1 MMMALTQYRVRQPHW
16 LLWLVAFLLTGCNT
30 TLYKPTGKSPAG
42 QTVTSGSGGVQPARP
57 LDLQALAKRTAASVI
72 KRSDKAELG
81 KSPTLYVD
89 MIRNST
95 GSTLDTAKITNVL
108 HTELARSG
116 RFKLIPLEKNAAFQQ
131 SLEYQQSEGAL
142 NPSTAV
148 HVDGELSPPSRFIF
162 KHLMEKYDGDLMQV
176 LSHVRVKRLF
186 ISEADRVGI
195 GTFQPK
201 DEKNQDSTEL
211 TGDINYRKIAEYGS
225 DSDPRAFSVYSDEGK
240 CQDTNGERRR
250 QAAHHRPDQG
260 TRYSGTGFYLCLGE
274 PLPGECGS
282 NRTLRGACHGPETF

>member
-30 TLYKPTGKSPAG
+30 TLYKPAGKSPAG
-42 QTVTSGSGGVQPARP
+42 QTVTTGSGGVQPARP

-81 KSPTLYVD
+81 KSSTLYVD

-148 HVDGELSPPSRFIF
+148 QLGKQTGADLILYGNVSRVKKSRTYQLTTSMMDLRSGELLFTDKQS
-162 KHLMEKYDGDLMQV
+162 
-176 LSHVRVKRLF
+176 VRK
-186 ISEADRVGI
+186 
-195 GTFQPK
+195 
-201 DEKNQDSTEL
+201 
-211 TGDINYRKIAEYGS
+211 
-225 DSDPRAFSVYSDEGK
+225 
-240 CQDTNGERRR
+240 
-250 QAAHHRPDQG
+250 
-260 TRYSGTGFYLCLGE
+260 
-274 PLPGECGS
+274 
-282 NRTLRGACHGPETF
+282 

>member
-1 MMMALTQYRVRQPHW
+1 MMMVLTAYRVRQPHW

-30 TLYKPTGKSPAG
+30 TLYKPAGKSPAG
-42 QTVTSGSGGVQPARP
+42 QTVTTGSGGVQPARP

-81 KSPTLYVD
+81 KSSTLYVD

-95 GSTLDTAKITNVL
+95 GSTLDTAKMTKVL

-148 HVDGELSPPSRFIF
+148 QLGKQTGADLILYGNVSRVKKSRTYQLTTNMMDLKSGELLFTDKQS
-162 KHLMEKYDGDLMQV
+162 
-176 LSHVRVKRLF
+176 VRK
-186 ISEADRVGI
+186 
-195 GTFQPK
+195 
-201 DEKNQDSTEL
+201 
-211 TGDINYRKIAEYGS
+211 
-225 DSDPRAFSVYSDEGK
+225 
-240 CQDTNGERRR
+240 
-250 QAAHHRPDQG
+250 
-260 TRYSGTGFYLCLGE
+260 
-274 PLPGECGS
+274 
-282 NRTLRGACHGPETF
+282 

>member
-30 TLYKPTGKSPAG
+30 TLYKPTGKSPTS
-42 QTVTSGSGGVQPARP
+42 QTVTTGVIQPARP

-108 HTELARSG
+108 YTELARSG
-116 RFKLIPLEKNAAFQQ
+116 RFKLIPLEKNAAFQH

-148 HVDGELSPPSRFIF
+148 QLGKQTGADLMLYGNVSRVKKSRTYQLTTSMMDLRSGELLFTDKQS
-162 KHLMEKYDGDLMQV
+162 
-176 LSHVRVKRLF
+176 VRK
-186 ISEADRVGI
+186 
-195 GTFQPK
+195 
-201 DEKNQDSTEL
+201 
-211 TGDINYRKIAEYGS
+211 
-225 DSDPRAFSVYSDEGK
+225 
-240 CQDTNGERRR
+240 
-250 QAAHHRPDQG
+250 
-260 TRYSGTGFYLCLGE
+260 
-274 PLPGECGS
+274 
-282 NRTLRGACHGPETF
+282 

>member
-30 TLYKPTGKSPAG
+30 TLYKPAGKSPAG
-42 QTVTSGSGGVQPARP
+42 QTVTTGSGGVQPARP

-81 KSPTLYVD
+81 KSSTLYVD

-95 GSTLDTAKITNVL
+95 GSTLDTAKMTKVL

-148 HVDGELSPPSRFIF
+148 QLGKQTGADLILYGNVSRVKKSRTYQLTTSMMDLRSGELLFTDKQS
-162 KHLMEKYDGDLMQV
+162 
-176 LSHVRVKRLF
+176 VRK
-186 ISEADRVGI
+186 
-195 GTFQPK
+195 
-201 DEKNQDSTEL
+201 
-211 TGDINYRKIAEYGS
+211 
-225 DSDPRAFSVYSDEGK
+225 
-240 CQDTNGERRR
+240 
-250 QAAHHRPDQG
+250 
-260 TRYSGTGFYLCLGE
+260 
-274 PLPGECGS
+274 
-282 NRTLRGACHGPETF
+282 

>member
-1 MMMALTQYRVRQPHW
+1 MMMVLTAYRVRQPHW

-81 KSPTLYVD
+81 KSSTLYVD

-148 HVDGELSPPSRFIF
+148 QLGKQTGADLILYGNVSRVKKSRTYQLTTSMMDLRSGELLFTDKQS
-162 KHLMEKYDGDLMQV
+162 
-176 LSHVRVKRLF
+176 VRK
-186 ISEADRVGI
+186 
-195 GTFQPK
+195 
-201 DEKNQDSTEL
+201 
-211 TGDINYRKIAEYGS
+211 
-225 DSDPRAFSVYSDEGK
+225 
-240 CQDTNGERRR
+240 
-250 QAAHHRPDQG
+250 
-260 TRYSGTGFYLCLGE
+260 
-274 PLPGECGS
+274 
-282 NRTLRGACHGPETF
+282 

>member
-30 TLYKPTGKSPAG
+30 TLYKPAGKSPAG
-42 QTVTSGSGGVQPARP
+42 QTVTTGSGGVQPARP

-81 KSPTLYVD
+81 KSSTLYVD

-95 GSTLDTAKITNVL
+95 GSTLDTAKMTKVL

-131 SLEYQQSEGAL
+131 SLEYQQSDGAL

-148 HVDGELSPPSRFIF
+148 QLGKQTGADLMLYGNVSRVKKSRTYQLTTSMMDLRSGELLFTDKQS
-162 KHLMEKYDGDLMQV
+162 
-176 LSHVRVKRLF
+176 VRK
-186 ISEADRVGI
+186 
-195 GTFQPK
+195 
-201 DEKNQDSTEL
+201 
-211 TGDINYRKIAEYGS
+211 
-225 DSDPRAFSVYSDEGK
+225 
-240 CQDTNGERRR
+240 
-250 QAAHHRPDQG
+250 
-260 TRYSGTGFYLCLGE
+260 
-274 PLPGECGS
+274 
-282 NRTLRGACHGPETF
+282 

>member
-1 MMMALTQYRVRQPHW
+1 MMMALTQYRVWQPHW

-95 GSTLDTAKITNVL
+95 GSTLDTAKMTKVL

-116 RFKLIPLEKNAAFQQ
+116 RFKLIPLEKNAAIQQ
-131 SLEYQQSEGAL
+131 SLEYQQSDGAL

-148 HVDGELSPPSRFIF
+148 QLGKQTGADLILYGNVSRVKKSRTYQLTTNMMDLKSGELLFTDKQS
-162 KHLMEKYDGDLMQV
+162 
-176 LSHVRVKRLF
+176 VRK
-186 ISEADRVGI
+186 
-195 GTFQPK
+195 
-201 DEKNQDSTEL
+201 
-211 TGDINYRKIAEYGS
+211 
-225 DSDPRAFSVYSDEGK
+225 
-240 CQDTNGERRR
+240 
-250 QAAHHRPDQG
+250 
-260 TRYSGTGFYLCLGE
+260 
-274 PLPGECGS
+274 
-282 NRTLRGACHGPETF
+282 

>member
-1 MMMALTQYRVRQPHW
+1 MMMALTQYRVWQPHW

-57 LDLQALAKRTAASVI
+57 LDLQALAKRTAVSVI

-89 MIRNST
+89 MIRNSS
-95 GSTLDTAKITNVL
+95 GSTLDTAKMTKVL

-131 SLEYQQSEGAL
+131 SLEYQQSDGVL

-148 HVDGELSPPSRFIF
+148 QLGKQTGADLMLYGNVSRVKKSRTYQLTTNMMDLKSGELLFTDKQS
-162 KHLMEKYDGDLMQV
+162 
-176 LSHVRVKRLF
+176 VRK
-186 ISEADRVGI
+186 
-195 GTFQPK
+195 
-201 DEKNQDSTEL
+201 
-211 TGDINYRKIAEYGS
+211 
-225 DSDPRAFSVYSDEGK
+225 
-240 CQDTNGERRR
+240 
-250 QAAHHRPDQG
+250 
-260 TRYSGTGFYLCLGE
+260 
-274 PLPGECGS
+274 
-282 NRTLRGACHGPETF
+282 

>member
-81 KSPTLYVD
+81 KSSTLYVD

-95 GSTLDTAKITNVL
+95 GSTLDTAKMTKVL

-148 HVDGELSPPSRFIF
+148 QLGKQTGADLILYGNVSRVKKSRTYQLTTSMMDLRSGELLFTDKQS
-162 KHLMEKYDGDLMQV
+162 
-176 LSHVRVKRLF
+176 VRK
-186 ISEADRVGI
+186 
-195 GTFQPK
+195 
-201 DEKNQDSTEL
+201 
-211 TGDINYRKIAEYGS
+211 
-225 DSDPRAFSVYSDEGK
+225 
-240 CQDTNGERRR
+240 
-250 QAAHHRPDQG
+250 
-260 TRYSGTGFYLCLGE
+260 
-274 PLPGECGS
+274 
-282 NRTLRGACHGPETF
+282 

>member
-1 MMMALTQYRVRQPHW
+1 MMMALTQYRVWQPHW

-81 KSPTLYVD
+81 KSSTLYVD

-95 GSTLDTAKITNVL
+95 GSTLDTAKMTKVL

-131 SLEYQQSEGAL
+131 SLEYQQSDGAL

-148 HVDGELSPPSRFIF
+148 QLGKQTGADLILYGNVSRVKKSRTYQLTTNMMDLKSGELLFTDKQS
-162 KHLMEKYDGDLMQV
+162 
-176 LSHVRVKRLF
+176 VRK
-186 ISEADRVGI
+186 
-195 GTFQPK
+195 
-201 DEKNQDSTEL
+201 
-211 TGDINYRKIAEYGS
+211 
-225 DSDPRAFSVYSDEGK
+225 
-240 CQDTNGERRR
+240 
-250 QAAHHRPDQG
+250 
-260 TRYSGTGFYLCLGE
+260 
-274 PLPGECGS
+274 
-282 NRTLRGACHGPETF
+282 

>member
-30 TLYKPTGKSPAG
+30 TLYKPTGKSPTS
-42 QTVTSGSGGVQPARP
+42 QTVTTGSTGVTQPPRP

-108 HTELARSG
+108 HTELAHSG

-131 SLEYQQSEGAL
+131 SLEYQQSEDAL

-148 HVDGELSPPSRFIF
+148 QLGKQTGADLMLYGNVSRVKKSRTYQLTTSMMDLRSGELLFTDKQS
-162 KHLMEKYDGDLMQV
+162 
-176 LSHVRVKRLF
+176 VRK
-186 ISEADRVGI
+186 
-195 GTFQPK
+195 
-201 DEKNQDSTEL
+201 
-211 TGDINYRKIAEYGS
+211 
-225 DSDPRAFSVYSDEGK
+225 
-240 CQDTNGERRR
+240 
-250 QAAHHRPDQG
+250 
-260 TRYSGTGFYLCLGE
+260 
-274 PLPGECGS
+274 
-282 NRTLRGACHGPETF
+282 

>member
-30 TLYKPTGKSPAG
+30 TLYKPTGKSPTSQA
-42 QTVTSGSGGVQPARP
+42 VTTGSTGVTQPPRP
-57 LDLQALAKRTAASVI
+57 LDLQALAKRTAAAVI
-72 KRSDKAELG
+72 KRTDKAALG

-116 RFKLIPLEKNAAFQQ
+116 RFKLIALEKNAAFQQ

-148 HVDGELSPPSRFIF
+148 QLGKQTGADLMLYGNVSRVKKSRTYQLTTSMMDLRSGELLFTDKQS
-162 KHLMEKYDGDLMQV
+162 
-176 LSHVRVKRLF
+176 VRK
-186 ISEADRVGI
+186 
-195 GTFQPK
+195 
-201 DEKNQDSTEL
+201 
-211 TGDINYRKIAEYGS
+211 
-225 DSDPRAFSVYSDEGK
+225 
-240 CQDTNGERRR
+240 
-250 QAAHHRPDQG
+250 
-260 TRYSGTGFYLCLGE
+260 
-274 PLPGECGS
+274 
-282 NRTLRGACHGPETF
+282 

>member
-1 MMMALTQYRVRQPHW
+1 MMMALTQYRVWKPHW

-95 GSTLDTAKITNVL
+95 GSTLDTAKMTKVL

-131 SLEYQQSEGAL
+131 SLDYQQSEGEL

-148 HVDGELSPPSRFIF
+148 QLGKQTGADLMLYGNVSRVKKSRTYQLTTSMMDLRSGELLFTDKQS
-162 KHLMEKYDGDLMQV
+162 
-176 LSHVRVKRLF
+176 VRK
-186 ISEADRVGI
+186 
-195 GTFQPK
+195 
-201 DEKNQDSTEL
+201 
-211 TGDINYRKIAEYGS
+211 
-225 DSDPRAFSVYSDEGK
+225 
-240 CQDTNGERRR
+240 
-250 QAAHHRPDQG
+250 
-260 TRYSGTGFYLCLGE
+260 
-274 PLPGECGS
+274 
-282 NRTLRGACHGPETF
+282 

>member
-1 MMMALTQYRVRQPHW
+1 MMMALPAYRVWQPHW
-16 LLWLVAFLLTGCNT
+16 LLWLVAFMLTGCNT

-148 HVDGELSPPSRFIF
+148 QLGKQTGADLMLYGNVSRVKKSRTYQLTTSMMDLRSGELLFTDKQS
-162 KHLMEKYDGDLMQV
+162 
-176 LSHVRVKRLF
+176 VRK
-186 ISEADRVGI
+186 
-195 GTFQPK
+195 
-201 DEKNQDSTEL
+201 
-211 TGDINYRKIAEYGS
+211 
-225 DSDPRAFSVYSDEGK
+225 
-240 CQDTNGERRR
+240 
-250 QAAHHRPDQG
+250 
-260 TRYSGTGFYLCLGE
+260 
-274 PLPGECGS
+274 
-282 NRTLRGACHGPETF
+282 

>member
-1 MMMALTQYRVRQPHW
+1 MVLTAYRVRQPHW

-30 TLYKPTGKSPAG
+30 TLYKPAGKSPAG
-42 QTVTSGSGGVQPARP
+42 QTVTTGSGGVQPARP

-95 GSTLDTAKITNVL
+95 GSTLDTAKMTKVL

-148 HVDGELSPPSRFIF
+148 QLGKQTGADLILYGNVSRVKKSRTYQLTTNMMDLKSGELLFTDKQS
-162 KHLMEKYDGDLMQV
+162 
-176 LSHVRVKRLF
+176 VRK
-186 ISEADRVGI
+186 
-195 GTFQPK
+195 
-201 DEKNQDSTEL
+201 
-211 TGDINYRKIAEYGS
+211 
-225 DSDPRAFSVYSDEGK
+225 
-240 CQDTNGERRR
+240 
-250 QAAHHRPDQG
+250 
-260 TRYSGTGFYLCLGE
+260 
-274 PLPGECGS
+274 
-282 NRTLRGACHGPETF
+282 

>member
-30 TLYKPTGKSPAG
+30 TLYKPTGKSPTS
-42 QTVTSGSGGVQPARP
+42 QTVTTGSTGVTQPARP
-57 LDLQALAKRTAASVI
+57 LDLQALAKRTAAAVI
-72 KRSDKAELG
+72 KRSDKAELV

-148 HVDGELSPPSRFIF
+148 QLGKQTGADLMLYGNVSRVKKSRTYQLTTNMMDLKSGELLFTDKQS
-162 KHLMEKYDGDLMQV
+162 
-176 LSHVRVKRLF
+176 VRK
-186 ISEADRVGI
+186 
-195 GTFQPK
+195 
-201 DEKNQDSTEL
+201 
-211 TGDINYRKIAEYGS
+211 
-225 DSDPRAFSVYSDEGK
+225 
-240 CQDTNGERRR
+240 
-250 QAAHHRPDQG
+250 
-260 TRYSGTGFYLCLGE
+260 
-274 PLPGECGS
+274 
-282 NRTLRGACHGPETF
+282 

>member
-1 MMMALTQYRVRQPHW
+1 MMMVLTQYRVRQPHW

-30 TLYKPTGKSPAG
+30 TLYKPTGKKPAG
-42 QTVTSGSGGVQPARP
+42 QTVTTGSAGVTQPARP
-57 LDLQALAKRTAASVI
+57 LDLQALAKRSAASVI
-72 KRSDKAELG
+72 KRSDKAELA

-148 HVDGELSPPSRFIF
+148 QLGKQTGADLMLYGNVSRVKKSRTYQLTTNMMDLKSGELLFTDKQS
-162 KHLMEKYDGDLMQV
+162 
-176 LSHVRVKRLF
+176 VRK
-186 ISEADRVGI
+186 
-195 GTFQPK
+195 
-201 DEKNQDSTEL
+201 
-211 TGDINYRKIAEYGS
+211 
-225 DSDPRAFSVYSDEGK
+225 
-240 CQDTNGERRR
+240 
-250 QAAHHRPDQG
+250 
-260 TRYSGTGFYLCLGE
+260 
-274 PLPGECGS
+274 
-282 NRTLRGACHGPETF
+282 

>member
-30 TLYKPTGKSPAG
+30 TLYKPTGKNPEG
-42 QTVTSGSGGVQPARP
+42 QTVTTGSAVAQPPRP
-57 LDLQALAKRTAASVI
+57 LDLQALAKRTAAAVI

-95 GSTLDTAKITNVL
+95 GATLDTAKMTKVL

-116 RFKLIPLEKNAAFQQ
+116 RFKLIPLEKNEAFQQ

-148 HVDGELSPPSRFIF
+148 QLGKQTGADLILYGNVSRVKKSRTYQLTTNMMDLKSGELLFTDKQS
-162 KHLMEKYDGDLMQV
+162 
-176 LSHVRVKRLF
+176 VRK
-186 ISEADRVGI
+186 
-195 GTFQPK
+195 
-201 DEKNQDSTEL
+201 
-211 TGDINYRKIAEYGS
+211 
-225 DSDPRAFSVYSDEGK
+225 
-240 CQDTNGERRR
+240 
-250 QAAHHRPDQG
+250 
-260 TRYSGTGFYLCLGE
+260 
-274 PLPGECGS
+274 
-282 NRTLRGACHGPETF
+282 

>member
-1 MMMALTQYRVRQPHW
+1 MVLTAYRVRQPHW

-30 TLYKPTGKSPAG
+30 TLYKPAGKSPAG
-42 QTVTSGSGGVQPARP
+42 QTVTTGSGGVQPARP

-81 KSPTLYVD
+81 KSSTLYVD

-95 GSTLDTAKITNVL
+95 GSTLDTAKMTKVL

-148 HVDGELSPPSRFIF
+148 QLGKQTGADLILYGNVSRVKKSRTYQLTTNMMDLKSGELLFTDKQS
-162 KHLMEKYDGDLMQV
+162 
-176 LSHVRVKRLF
+176 VRK
-186 ISEADRVGI
+186 
-195 GTFQPK
+195 
-201 DEKNQDSTEL
+201 
-211 TGDINYRKIAEYGS
+211 
-225 DSDPRAFSVYSDEGK
+225 
-240 CQDTNGERRR
+240 
-250 QAAHHRPDQG
+250 
-260 TRYSGTGFYLCLGE
+260 
-274 PLPGECGS
+274 
-282 NRTLRGACHGPETF
+282 

>member
-57 LDLQALAKRTAASVI
+57 LDLQALAKRTAVSVI
-72 KRSDKAELG
+72 KRSNKAELG

-89 MIRNST
+89 MIRNSS
-95 GSTLDTAKITNVL
+95 GSTLDTAKMTKVL

-131 SLEYQQSEGAL
+131 SLEYQQSDGVL

-148 HVDGELSPPSRFIF
+148 QLGKQTGADLMLYGNVSRVKKSRTYQLTTNMMDLKSGELLFTDKQS
-162 KHLMEKYDGDLMQV
+162 
-176 LSHVRVKRLF
+176 VRK
-186 ISEADRVGI
+186 
-195 GTFQPK
+195 
-201 DEKNQDSTEL
+201 
-211 TGDINYRKIAEYGS
+211 
-225 DSDPRAFSVYSDEGK
+225 
-240 CQDTNGERRR
+240 
-250 QAAHHRPDQG
+250 
-260 TRYSGTGFYLCLGE
+260 
-274 PLPGECGS
+274 
-282 NRTLRGACHGPETF
+282 